1 VRVGVTANP
10 QKPKALEL
18 ARLAIEVIAAQGE
31 VVVSEETARA
41 LGSSRESLPLADLVA
56 DALIAIGGDG
66 TFLYAL
72 QQTTVPLLPVNA
84 GTFGFLA
91 EIDGASTG
99 EFAKAIDR
107 LLRGEYVLEARMKL
121 AAHVDGVNLPDATNE
136 VVVHTSQV
144 AKMRHFEIAVD
155 GEPVGE
161 FRADGVILGTPTG
174 STSYALSALGPIID
188 PAVAAIVVAALAPFR
203 ATPRAV
209 VVDPL
214 KTVAVR
220 LLEKG
225 KDGVIVVDGQG
236 ETRLAGGGSV
246 TVYRSARQATFVRF
260 HPHFF
265 DRLRGKKILPWT
277 DVERGETSHADL
289 PAAT

>member
-1 VRVGVTANP
+1 MKIGITANP
-10 QKPKALEL
+10 QKPKAVEL
-18 ARLAIEVIAAQGE
+18 ARQAVARVGDKAD
-31 VVVSEETARA
+31 VVVSEETASVLGTGLPSSPLEA
-41 LGSSRESLPLADLVA
+41 LTA

-91 EIDGASTG
+91 EVDGGSEEAFTS
-99 EFAKAIDR
+99 AIDR
-107 LLRGEYVLEARMKL
+107 LLRGDYLLESRMKL
-121 AAHVDGVNLPDATNE
+121 ASHVAGTHLPDATNE

-144 AKMRHFEIAVD
+144 AKMRRFEIAVS

-161 FRADGVILGTPTG
+161 LRADGVILGTPTG
-174 STSYALSALGPIID
+174 STSYALSAMGPIVD
-188 PAVAAIVVAALAPFR
+188 PGVPAIVIAALAPFR
-203 ATPRAV
+203 ASPRTV

-214 KTVAVR
+214 KTVTVR
-220 LLEKG
+220 LMDPG
-225 KDGVIVVDGQG
+225 KEGVLVVDGQG
-236 ETRLAGGGSV
+236 EHPLPGGESV
-246 TVYRSARQATFVRF
+246 TVYRSTRQATFVRF

-277 DVERGETSHADL
+277 DVEPRGASHADL
-289 PAAT
+289 PTST

>member
-1 VRVGVTANP
+1 VRIGLTANP
-10 QKPKALEL
+10 QKPKAVDL
-18 ARLAIEVIAAQGE
+18 ARRAIALIGE
-31 VVVSEETARA
+31 RAEIVLGEETAAA
-41 LGSSRESLPLADLVA
+41 LGSRQASTPLDALTA

-91 EIDGASTG
+91 EVDGGSDT
-99 EFAKAIDR
+99 EFAAAVER
-107 LLRGEYVLEARMKL
+107 LLRGEYILESRMKL
-121 AAHVDGVNLPDATNE
+121 ASHLAGKHLPDATNE

-144 AKMRHFEIAVD
+144 AKMRRFEIAVN

-161 FRADGVILGTPTG
+161 LRADGVILGTPTG
-174 STSYALSALGPIID
+174 STSYALSAMGPVVD
-188 PAVAAIVVAALAPFR
+188 PGVPAIVIAALAPFR
-203 ATPRAV
+203 ATPRTV

-214 KTVAVR
+214 KTVTVR
-220 LLEKG
+220 LLDPG
-225 KDGVIVVDGQG
+225 KEGVIVVDGQG
-236 ETRLAGGGSV
+236 EYPLPGGGSV
-246 TVYRSARQATFVRF
+246 TVYRSSRQATFVRF

-277 DVERGETSHADL
+277 DVEPREASHADL
-289 PAAT
+289 PTTA

>member
-1 VRVGVTANP
+1 MRIGLTANP
-10 QKPKALEL
+10 QKPKAVAL
-18 ARLAIEVIAAQGE
+18 ARQAIALIGDRAEL
-31 VVVSEETARA
+31 VVSEETASVLRTAHAAAPLDA
-41 LGSSRESLPLADLVA
+41 LTA

-91 EIDGASTG
+91 EVDGGSDS
-99 EFAKAIDR
+99 EFAAAIDR
-107 LLRGEYVLEARMKL
+107 LLRGDYILESRMKL
-121 AAHVDGVNLPDATNE
+121 ASHLAGARLPDATNE

-144 AKMRHFEIAVD
+144 AKMRRFEIAVS

-161 FRADGVILGTPTG
+161 LRADGIILGTPTG
-174 STSYALSALGPIID
+174 STSYALSAMGPIVD
-188 PAVAAIVVAALAPFR
+188 PGVPAIVIAALAPFR
-203 ATPRAV
+203 ATPRTV

-214 KTVAVR
+214 KTVTVR
-220 LLEKG
+220 LLDPA
-225 KDGVIVVDGQG
+225 KDAVIVVDGQG
-236 ETRLAGGGSV
+236 EFPLAGGGSV
-246 TVYRSARQATFVRF
+246 TVYRSTRQATFVRF

-277 DVERGETSHADL
+277 DVEPREASHADL
-289 PAAT
+289 PTSA

>member
-1 VRVGVTANP
+1 VKVGVTANP

-18 ARLAIEVIAAQGE
+18 ARQAIETIAARGE
-31 VVVSEETARA
+31 VVVSEETAHA
-41 LGSSRESLPLADLVA
+41 LHSSHPTAPLRELVA
-56 DALIAIGGDG
+56 DALVAIGGDG

-91 EIDGASTG
+91 EVDGAPAG
-99 EFAKAIDR
+99 EFTRAIDR

-214 KTVAVR
+214 KAVSVR
-220 LLEKG
+220 LLEEG

-236 ETRLAGGGSV
+236 ETRLPGGGAV

-260 HPHFF
+260 HPNFF

-277 DVERGETSHADL
+277 DVERARTTGADL
-289 PAAT
+289 PPPT

>member
-1 VRVGVTANP
+1 MRIGITANP

-18 ARLAIEVIAAQGE
+18 ARRAIDTVATRGDVI
-31 VVVSEETARA
+31 VSQET
-41 LGSSRESLPLADLVA
+41 A
-56 DALIAIGGDG
+56 DALGGSLPSAALSELSADALVAIGGDG

-91 EIDGASTG
+91 EVDGASTD
-99 EFAKAIDR
+99 EFAAAIER
-107 LLRGEYVLEARMKL
+107 LLRGDFVLESRMKL

-144 AKMRHFEIAVD
+144 AKMRHFEIAVN

-161 FRADGVILGTPTG
+161 LRADGVILGTPTG

-203 ATPRAV
+203 ATPRTV

-214 KTVAVR
+214 KSVTVR
-220 LLEKG
+220 LLETG

-236 ETRLAGGGSV
+236 ETRLPGGGSV

-277 DVERGETSHADL
+277 DVERPPGSHADL
-289 PAAT
+289 PPTT